1 MRDDDEL
8 LEAYEDE
15 FARPSGPARRSN
27 RGFWL
32 VSGTIVIGS
41 IFLLAEI
48 WVNRDLKDSIAHA
61 QFSLRAAQAAAEEI
75 ETSTGSFAAAGPDAL
90 AEREPTLTYLGPDEV
105 SRAPE
110 EISVA
115 ATATEWGAAV
125 ETRPGACFYLHL
137 RTGEDPLYGF
147 GTECTG
153 TMALRATDPRW

>member
-1 MRDDDEL
+1 MRDDDEI

-15 FARPSGPARRSN
+15 FARPTPPVRRSN

-61 QFSLRAAQAAAEEI
+61 QSSLRTAQAAAEQI
-75 ETSTGSFAAAGPDAL
+75 EAMTGSFATATPEAM
-90 AEREPTLTYLGPDEV
+90 AERAPTLTYLGPDEA
-105 SRAPE
+105 SRSPDTV
-110 EISVA
+110 SVA
-115 ATATEWGAAV
+115 ATATAWGAAV

-137 RTGEDPLYGF
+137 RAGDDPLYGF

-153 TMALRATDPRW
+153 TMALRASDPRW